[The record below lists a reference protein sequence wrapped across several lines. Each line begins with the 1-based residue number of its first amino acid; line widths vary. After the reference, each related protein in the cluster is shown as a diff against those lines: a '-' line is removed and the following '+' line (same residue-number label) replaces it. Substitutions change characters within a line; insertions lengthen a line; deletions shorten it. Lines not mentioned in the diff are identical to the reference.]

1 MIDTSYLQSNF
12 GAAMA
17 VVMTV
22 YVLCV
27 DNVKAFSQQ
36 STSTFNDRSLAIS
49 SSASSLAKRM
59 SFNTL
64 TKGSFMKLPNVIS
77 SSSLIGN
84 GHIFHSSTASLTS
97 LSMAW
102 SMPTQDTF
110 SPAAL
115 RPFGSLYNEL
125 DPTPRAMVYD
135 DYPLDYQFSSKF
147 DDWDT
152 SEPSQDVIDESD
164 AGSHGNRYTG
174 ALRSAVAW

>member
-135 DYPLDYQFSSKF
+135 
-147 DDWDT
+147 
-152 SEPSQDVIDESD
+152 E
-164 AGSHGNRYTG
+164 
-174 ALRSAVAW
+174 